1 MGKPPAHYFY
11 PPLIVL
17 AVICA
22 LRGDS
27 LQQSTQM
34 GICAHRP
41 IGWHESPAHLL
52 PLNPFKYHLMFSCA
66 ENAFP
71 FN

>member
-27 LQQSTQM
+27 LQQTTQM
-34 GICAHRP
+34 GV
-41 IGWHESPAHLL
+41 LL
-52 PLNPFKYHLMFSCA
+52 TDP
-66 ENAFP
+66 
-71 FN
+71 